1 MKLTIS
7 KFRCATIALNLVIAI
22 GSVAIGSAI
31 ELENF
36 LAPGAVP
43 VEYALMGLLGLPF
56 FYFAV
61 HDAMKLVAG
70 IIERAIAH
78 SEYHPNPYAGMSIIQ
93 THQFITDR
101 LKTSDT
107 LPKDYKGA
115 LDYMKER
122 AEADAAVS
130 SNTK

>member
-1 MKLTIS
+1 MKQSIS
-7 KFRCATIALNLVIAI
+7 KLRCATIAIDLAIAI
-22 GSVAIGSAI
+22 GSVI
-31 ELENF
+31 ELEYTF
-36 LAPGAVP
+36 IQDAAPLK
-43 VEYALMGLLGLPF
+43 YAFWGVLGLPF

-61 HDAMKLVAG
+61 HGAMKLVADIVG
-70 IIERAIAH
+70 SAIAH
-78 SEYHPNPYAGMSIIQ
+78 SEYHPNPYAGMSIAQ

-122 AEADAAVS
+122 AEAEAAVPR
-130 SNTK
+130 NTK

>member
-1 MKLTIS
+1 MKQTIS
-7 KFRCATIALNLVIAI
+7 KLRCATIAIDLAIAI
-22 GSVAIGSAI
+22 GSVI
-31 ELENF
+31 ELEYTF
-36 LAPGAVP
+36 IQDAAPLK
-43 VEYALMGLLGLPF
+43 YAFWGVLGLPF

-61 HDAMKLVAG
+61 HGAMKLVADIVG
-70 IIERAIAH
+70 SAITH
-78 SEYHPNPYAGMSIIQ
+78 SEYHPNPYAGMSIAQ

-122 AEADAAVS
+122 AEAEAAVS
-130 SNTK
+130 CNTK

>member
-1 MKLTIS
+1 MKQTIS
-7 KFRCATIALNLVIAI
+7 KFRCANIALDLAIAI
-22 GSVAIGSAI
+22 GSVI
-31 ELENF
+31 ELEYTF
-36 LAPGAVP
+36 IQDAAPVK
-43 VEYALMGLLGLPF
+43 YAFWGVLGLPF

-61 HDAMKLVAG
+61 HGAMKLVAD
-70 IIERAIAH
+70 IINEAIAH
-78 SEYHPNPYAGMSIIQ
+78 SEYHPNPYAGMSIVQ

-122 AEADAAVS
+122 AEAEAAVS
-130 SNTK
+130 RNTK

>member
-1 MKLTIS
+1 MKQAIS
-7 KFRCATIALNLVIAI
+7 KFRCANIALYLAI
-22 GSVAIGSAI
+22 AIGSAI
-31 ELENF
+31 ELETF
-36 LAPGAVP
+36 LMQDGAPLKYLVWGV
-43 VEYALMGLLGLPF
+43 LGLPF

-61 HDAMKLVAG
+61 HDAMKMVAG
-70 IIERAIAH
+70 IIEQAIAH
-78 SEYHPNPYAGMSIIQ
+78 SEYHPNPYAGMSIVQ

-115 LDYMKER
+115 MDYMKER
-122 AEADAAVS
+122 AEAEAAVS

>member
-1 MKLTIS
+1 MKQTIS
-7 KFRCATIALNLVIAI
+7 KLRCATIALDLAIAI
-22 GSVAIGSAI
+22 GSVI
-31 ELENF
+31 ELEYTF
-36 LAPGAVP
+36 IQDAAPLK
-43 VEYALMGLLGLPF
+43 YAFWGVFGLPF

-61 HDAMKLVAG
+61 HGAMKLVADIVG
-70 IIERAIAH
+70 SAIAH
-78 SEYHPNPYAGMSIIQ
+78 SEYHPNPYAGMSIVQ

-122 AEADAAVS
+122 AEAEAAVS

>member
-1 MKLTIS
+1 MKQTIS
-7 KFRCATIALNLVIAI
+7 KLRCATIALDLAIAI
-22 GSVAIGSAI
+22 GSVF
-31 ELENF
+31 ELETS
-36 LAPGAVP
+36 LMQDAAPLK
-43 VEYALMGLLGLPF
+43 YAFWGVLGLPF

-78 SEYHPNPYAGMSIIQ
+78 SEYHPNPYAGMSIVQ

-122 AEADAAVS
+122 AEAESAVPH
-130 SNTK
+130 NTK

>member
-1 MKLTIS
+1 MKQSIS
-7 KFRCATIALNLVIAI
+7 KLRCANIALDLAIAI
-22 GSVAIGSAI
+22 GSVI
-31 ELENF
+31 ELEYS
-36 LAPGAVP
+36 LMQDVASLK
-43 VEYALMGLLGLPF
+43 YAFWGVLGLPF

-61 HDAMKLVAG
+61 HGAMKLVADIVG
-70 IIERAIAH
+70 SAIAH
-78 SEYHPNPYAGMSIIQ
+78 SEYHPNPYAGMSIVQ

-122 AEADAAVS
+122 AEAESAVPH
-130 SNTK
+130 NTK

>member
-1 MKLTIS
+1 MKQSIS
-7 KFRCATIALNLVIAI
+7 KLRCATIAIDLAIAI
-22 GSVAIGSAI
+22 GSVI
-31 ELENF
+31 ELEYTF
-36 LAPGAVP
+36 IQDAAPLK
-43 VEYALMGLLGLPF
+43 YAFWGVLGLPF

-61 HDAMKLVAG
+61 HDSMKLVAG
-70 IIERAIAH
+70 IVERAIAH
-78 SEYHPNPYAGMSIIQ
+78 SEYHPNPYAGMSIVQ

-122 AEADAAVS
+122 AEAEAAVS
-130 SNTK
+130 CNTK

>member
-1 MKLTIS
+1 MKQSIS
-7 KFRCATIALNLVIAI
+7 KLRCATIAIDLAIAI
-22 GSVAIGSAI
+22 GSVI
-31 ELENF
+31 ELEYTF
-36 LAPGAVP
+36 IQDAAPLK
-43 VEYALMGLLGLPF
+43 YAFWGVLGLPF

-61 HDAMKLVAG
+61 HGAMKLVTD
-70 IIERAIAH
+70 IVDRAIAH
-78 SEYHPNPYAGMSIIQ
+78 SEYHPNPYAGMSIAQ

-122 AEADAAVS
+122 AEAEAAVS

>member
-7 KFRCATIALNLVIAI
+7 KFRCTTIALDLAIAI
-22 GSVAIGSAI
+22 GSAF
-31 ELENF
+31 ELEYF
-36 LAPGAVP
+36 LMQDAAPLK
-43 VEYALMGLLGLPF
+43 YAFWGVLGLPF

-78 SEYHPNPYAGMSIIQ
+78 SEYHPNPYAGMSIVQ

-101 LKTSDT
+101 LKTSET

-122 AEADAAVS
+122 AEAEAAVS
-130 SNTK
+130 RNTK

>member
-1 MKLTIS
+1 MKQTIS
-7 KFRCATIALNLVIAI
+7 KFRCANIALYLV
-22 GSVAIGSAI
+22 VALGSAI
-31 ELENF
+31 ELETF
-36 LAPGAVP
+36 LTQDDAPMKYLAW
-43 VEYALMGLLGLPF
+43 GLLGIPF
-56 FYFAV
+56 LYFAV
-61 HDAMKLVAG
+61 HDAMEMVAG

-78 SEYHPNPYAGMSIIQ
+78 SEYHPNPYAGMSIVQ

-122 AEADAAVS
+122 SEAAAAETR
-130 SNTK
+130 NTK